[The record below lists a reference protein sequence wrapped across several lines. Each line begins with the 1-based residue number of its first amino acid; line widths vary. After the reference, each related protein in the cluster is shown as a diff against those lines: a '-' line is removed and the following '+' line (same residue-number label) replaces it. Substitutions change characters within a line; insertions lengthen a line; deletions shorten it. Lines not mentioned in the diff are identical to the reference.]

1 MVINDE
7 SIDYLI
13 SLAEDAVFEGDYNQA
28 SRLLYNALY
37 DEPGYAKL
45 HYTLAWM
52 YHYYQFNEVK
62 AVRHYE
68 LSLYF
73 DPTCD
78 YAYRQLVELLM
89 DKKRY
94 EAVNNILLKAE
105 NAGHLDKDF
114 IFEILGHLAEKQ
126 GDFGLAIRNY
136 RKALMHSMDNNASK
150 ELKQNIKR
158 TKFKKFKTYWRWQRQ
173 N

>member
-1 MVINDE
+1 MVIIDE
-7 SIDYLI
+7 SIEYVI
-13 SLAEDAVFEGDYNQA
+13 TLAEDAVYDGDYNQA
-28 SRLLYNALY
+28 SRLLNNALY

-52 YHYYQFNEVK
+52 YHYYQFNEPK

-68 LSLYF
+68 LTFYF
-73 DPTCD
+73 DPTCE
-78 YAYRQLVELLM
+78 YAFRQLVELLM

-94 EAVNNILLKAE
+94 EAVKAQLTKAE
-105 NAGHLDKDF
+105 NAGYIEKDF
-114 IFEILGHLAEKQ
+114 IYEGLGHLAEK
-126 GDFGLAIRNY
+126 LADY
-136 RKALMHSMDNNASK
+136 RSAIGYYRRALMHSMDNGASK

-158 TKFKKFKTYWRWQRQ
+158 TKFKKFKTDWRWRRQ

>member
-1 MVINDE
+1 MVIIDE
-7 SIDYLI
+7 SIEYVI
-13 SLAEDAVFEGDYNQA
+13 TLAEDAVYDGDYNQA
-28 SRLLYNALY
+28 SRLLHNALC

-52 YHYYQFNEVK
+52 YHYYQFNEPK

-68 LSLYF
+68 LTLYF

-78 YAYRQLVELLM
+78 HAFRQLVELLM

-94 EAVNNILLKAE
+94 EAVKAQLTKAE
-105 NAGHLDKDF
+105 KECHIEKDF
-114 IFEILGHLAEKQ
+114 IYEELGHLAEKQ
-126 GDFGLAIRNY
+126 GDYRAAIGYY
-136 RKALMHSMDNNASK
+136 RKALMHSMDNSASK

-158 TKFKKFKTYWRWQRQ
+158 TRFKKFKTDWRWRRQ